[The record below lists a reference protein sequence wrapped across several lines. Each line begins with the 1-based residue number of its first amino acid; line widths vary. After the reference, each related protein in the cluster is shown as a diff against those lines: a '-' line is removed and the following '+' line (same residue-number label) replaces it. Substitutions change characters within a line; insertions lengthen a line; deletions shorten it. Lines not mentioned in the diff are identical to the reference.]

1 MGTPGLVRFPVMLQ
15 MKGGITHSELC
26 PHWRLTRGAGDQ
38 RGTGFLF
45 SPPSIQP
52 PAVCGSQC
60 WAILSQGSCLQN
72 FPFMSAEGSALR
84 ETCAPWEPRVARGSF
99 VQGGDLG
106 AVPQRECGEIG
117 EGILTR
123 LIPGVVAA
131 RLSVRGFLS
140 HCALWSG
147 SSRRPGRSKIGA
159 GEWSAH
165 LPRGPSIASPQ
176 SHLPLTPC
184 CIDPSSSCCLLP
196 PQNSRRRV

>member
-84 ETCAPWEPRVARGSF
+84 ETCAPWEPRVAPGQLCPGRRHWRRASARMWRDR
-99 VQGGDLG
+99 GGDSDK
-106 AVPQRECGEIG
+106 A
-117 EGILTR
+117 
-123 LIPGVVAA
+123 
-131 RLSVRGFLS
+131 
-140 HCALWSG
+140 H
-147 SSRRPGRSKIGA
+147 PGRGGRAPECSRVPVSLRSVV
-159 GEWSAH
+159 GEQQET
-165 LPRGPSIASPQ
+165 GE
-176 SHLPLTPC
+176 
-184 CIDPSSSCCLLP
+184 
-196 PQNSRRRV
+196 V